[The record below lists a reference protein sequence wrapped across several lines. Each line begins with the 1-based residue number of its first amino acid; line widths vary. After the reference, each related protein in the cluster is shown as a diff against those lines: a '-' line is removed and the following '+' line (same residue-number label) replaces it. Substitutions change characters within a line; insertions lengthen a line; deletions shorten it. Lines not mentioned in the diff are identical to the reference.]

1 MVNLIRSKPAERE
14 MTDRQRVPSPQGT
27 RPHDGSARRRA
38 ANRPLARPLA
48 AAGGRRRLAG
58 RARAL
63 FRRHRHRPFHVVQ
76 GLPHNHAAGAPAP
89 LRAELPTGRSRAAFT
104 AGSTS
109 RVWRTAPSQ
118 HVRNTRCQHR
128 EARISAQISKMIH
141 AKHADVPAWLIG
153 RRPPHHRRVPR
164 ASASVIC
171 AKILP
176 YPATPHPSPVSQFIG
191 SSLPITPHP
200 PQPAPPPAPQP
211 RHATAP
217 VWRQP
222 RHPCRGPP
230 AVLPRQSAAPP
241 AYGCGVGADSRS
253 PEAAPA
259 LPLGPPQAPGCV
271 LAAGTAASRTTTG
284 RGTGRRAGMPWR
296 SARSRIDRS
305 IIRHS
310 ATALPMV
317 RRCRSTDRT
326 PRAAL
331 RKQFM
336 AA

>member
-1 MVNLIRSKPAERE
+1 
-14 MTDRQRVPSPQGT
+14 
-27 RPHDGSARRRA
+27 
-38 ANRPLARPLA
+38 
-48 AAGGRRRLAG
+48 
-58 RARAL
+58 
-63 FRRHRHRPFHVVQ
+63 
-76 GLPHNHAAGAPAP
+76 
-89 LRAELPTGRSRAAFT
+89 
-104 AGSTS
+104 
-109 RVWRTAPSQ
+109 
-118 HVRNTRCQHR
+118 
-128 EARISAQISKMIH
+128 MIH

-171 AKILP
+171 AKILS

-191 SSLPITPHP
+191 SSLPITPRP

-331 RKQFM
+331 RKNSWRRSARRRYGRQASPAPDRPGATRRGKPRRPHAVRLSPRSRRPGT
-336 AA
+336 AAGRR